1 MVEVLTRAELA
12 LSRDEPPPV
21 SAPLLARSQPGNRNR
36 LCYRTQLISVG
47 LSSWWQPPTPIHQ
60 CTVIQRPTA
69 PVAPAI
75 LPSSACA
82 LCATRDSH
90 WAGHRPHKEEPH
102 THPTENPQTRP
113 LTQDAFYPCL
123 PPVLPLCFSNHSA
136 SLLLARL
143 RQHDQR
149 RQSLTATTTPIST
162 LQFLSAD
169 SFTGVARLNYR
180 PLPPPRSQFVSE
192 PLQGWT
198 RDCTPSSG
206 CAPRLERDSGNKKT

>member
-1 MVEVLTRAELA
+1 MVEMLTRAELA

-47 LSSWWQPPTPIHQ
+47 LSSRLQPPA
-60 CTVIQRPTA
+60 PTQPMHCNSA
-69 PVAPAI
+69 PNSA
-75 LPSSACA
+75 SSASYSAYA
-82 LCATRDSH
+82 LCTTRDSH

-123 PPVLPLCFSNHSA
+123 PPVLPLCCSNHSA
-136 SLLLARL
+136 SLLLARP

-149 RQSLTATTTPIST
+149 RQSSTTTPTPTPT

-169 SFTGVARLNYR
+169 SSTGVARLNYR

-206 CAPRLERDSGNKKT
+206 CARRLERDSGNKRT